1 LIKVE
6 KTTRLDEL
14 SSQNLLSDNAKKEQ
28 KFPKLVKGI
37 PMGPPSYAISIFCVH
52 LLTLNWLKMH
62 ESFIFNKSSS
72 HFPPENAFFLFFTK
86 QKTKKSSK
94 LF

>member
-1 LIKVE
+1 MIKVE

-37 PMGPPSYAISIFCVH
+37 LRVPLAT
-52 LLTLNWLKMH
+52 LLAF
-62 ESFIFNKSSS
+62 SVFIC
-72 HFPPENAFFLFFTK
+72 
-86 QKTKKSSK
+86 
-94 LF
+94 